1 MGIMPKFISFHYN
14 GRILKVKDWITFILF
29 MFVGLA
35 LFISGII
42 YLLKEK
48 DDIESVRY
56 TGLSHL
62 SVQC

>member
-1 MGIMPKFISFHYN
+1 M
-14 GRILKVKDWITFILF
+14 KDWITFILF

>member
-1 MGIMPKFISFHYN
+1 
-14 GRILKVKDWITFILF
+14 VKDWITFILF

-48 DDIESVRY
+48 DDVESVKIYRIISLI
-56 TGLSHL
+56 GAVLIIISML
-62 SVQC
+62 VKFVF